1 MNMNGKYKLLFLGI
15 NIIMFLMIVYKL
27 PLERE
32 LAKGLAIFI
41 FIALLWL
48 FEVLHI
54 TVTSLLIPILATIT
68 GIFSVHEALSHF
80 ANPILF
86 LFMGGFALAAALHKY
101 QIDSFLASKLLHLA
115 GNRMLPSAL
124 LVFGLTAFL
133 SMWISNTATVAIMIP
148 LVIGILRHL
157 EFSQH
162 RSTYLF
168 FLLGTAYA
176 GSIGGMG
183 TLIGSPPN
191 AIAASEIGYS
201 FSQWLK
207 LGIPMVL
214 LALPVMVIVLFAIL
228 RPNTTLPLETIA
240 QTFRFNRHSTAVLA
254 IFTFTVLC
262 WMFSKPIGQHL
273 DIDGGIDA
281 LIAIN
286 AIILLSVFHLVTWQ
300 EVDDSTD
307 WGILIL
313 FGGGITLS
321 AIMQTTGASAYLA
334 GSIMDLAD
342 SIPIYLFL
350 AAVVAFVV
358 FLTELTSNTAS
369 AALIIPIFVIVA
381 SGLGIDSD
389 LMAIIIAFSASCAFM
404 LPVATPPNALVYA
417 TGFIKQ
423 KDMLRVGLVINLM
436 LISTISLLALAI
448 VG

>member
-1 MNMNGKYKLLFLGI
+1 
-15 NIIMFLMIVYKL
+15 MIVYKL

-157 EFSQH
+157 EFTQH

-214 LALPVMVIVLFAIL
+214 LALPVMVTVLLAIL
-228 RPNTTLPLETIA
+228 RPNTTLPLETIG
-240 QTFRFNRHSTAVLA
+240 QTFRFNRHSAAVLA
-254 IFTFTVLC
+254 IFIFTVLC
-262 WMFSKPIGQHL
+262 WMLSKPIGQHL
-273 DIDGGIDA
+273 DLDGGIDA

-350 AAVVAFVV
+350 ATVVAFVV

-417 TGFIKQ
+417 TGFVQQ
-423 KDMLRVGLVINLM
+423 KDMLRVGLVMNLM
-436 LISTISLLALAI
+436 LIFTISLLAIAI